1 MKRDKH
7 SDKERLEHVLHA
19 IGLIETFTINLSRE
33 RFTDDEKT
41 TSACLFQYTVI
52 AEAIGRVDP
61 ALLEKYNY
69 PWNKVRS
76 FRNFILHEYH
86 AIEMRVI
93 WDTTKEILPELK
105 KHILEIINNEF

>member
-1 MKRDKH
+1 MKNNKLF
-7 SDKERLEHVLHA
+7 DKERLEHVLHA
-19 IGLIETFTINLSRE
+19 IRLIESFTINITLE
-33 RFTDDEKT
+33 NFTDDEKT
-41 TSACLFQYTVI
+41 TSACLFQYAVI
-52 AEAIGRVDP
+52 AEAINRLDP
-61 ALLEKYNY
+61 ATLEKYNY
-69 PWNKVRS
+69 PWHKVRS